1 MIERHLLPEDRELRS
16 VYELAEHLL
25 PRGVGMHHG
34 GMLPVLREL
43 AEQFFKDGCIKVLF
57 TTETFALGLNMPSR
71 AIIFNWKAG
80 QDFRKFDGPK
90 NRAVRAGEYMQLAG
104 RAGRRG
110 VDPRAAPSAWW
121 RGVSPPG
128 RCAGSW
134 PSAWRGSDATC
145 SCATPC
151 CCAACSPAAG
161 CWTCS

>member
-1 MIERHLLPEDRELRS
+1 MRETAAEVIERHLLPEDRELRS
-16 VYELAEHLL
+16 VCELAEHLL

-90 NRAVRAGEYMQLAG
+90 NRAG
-104 RAGRRG
+104 R
-110 VDPRAAPSAWW
+110 
-121 RGVSPPG
+121 PPHE
-128 RCAGSW
+128 
-134 PSAWRGSDATC
+134 
-145 SCATPC
+145 
-151 CCAACSPAAG
+151 
-161 CWTCS
+161 